1 MNNKALC
8 DSVSDY
14 FIDEYFTGAQREQIA
29 DYIHDTFA
37 TSNRIIN
44 SIDDL
49 TDEEFE
55 QVVDFADNNF

>member
-1 MNNKALC
+1 MNNRELYN
-8 DSVSDY
+8 SVSEY
-14 FIDEYFTGAQREQIA
+14 FIEAYFTGALRAQIA
-29 DYIHDTFA
+29 DFIQDTFA
-37 TSNRIIN
+37 TSTRIIN